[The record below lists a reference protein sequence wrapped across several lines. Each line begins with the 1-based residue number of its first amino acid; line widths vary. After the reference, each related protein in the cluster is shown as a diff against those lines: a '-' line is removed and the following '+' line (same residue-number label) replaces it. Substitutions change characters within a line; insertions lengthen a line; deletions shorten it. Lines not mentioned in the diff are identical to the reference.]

1 MCAAAALY
9 FDVGSMEELRN
20 RVLQVQHDEELCAE
34 LVAAGRRRFQELKA
48 LEGPML
54 DALVERIF
62 DGGDHGAR

>member
-1 MCAAAALY
+1 M
-9 FDVGSMEELRN
+9 
-20 RVLQVQHDEELCAE
+20 QHDEELCAE